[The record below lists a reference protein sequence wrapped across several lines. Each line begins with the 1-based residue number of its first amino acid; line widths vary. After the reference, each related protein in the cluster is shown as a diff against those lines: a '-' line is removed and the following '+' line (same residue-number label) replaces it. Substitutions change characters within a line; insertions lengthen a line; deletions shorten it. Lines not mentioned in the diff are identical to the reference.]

1 MNYYLNLFSPE
12 TYEAFNRSGRT
23 VSGFRT
29 RQRRAAERIQPGD
42 RFVCYMT
49 KLSRWVGVLEV
60 EEGPYED
67 DTPIFYEEDD
77 PFVVRFRVR
86 PVAWLPLEKTVP
98 IYDDRVWNALTFT
111 RDHDRGTST
120 WTGRIRASLAPMDR
134 EDGAFLE
141 SLILEQASNGQVFDV
156 DDKEYR
162 KHLAH
167 RVRRAD
173 GVVSV
178 SVPEEEKDAPEPAA
192 AEGEAEVRESIR
204 IQSLIATIGSKM
216 GMKVWVPRGDR
227 ARVEAALEGDDVV
240 LLDSLPLNY
249 DETTIRTI
257 EQIDVLWLKGRA
269 IQRAFEVEHTTS
281 IHSGILRMA
290 DLLAL
295 QPNMDIRRQA
305 ARASRTRRCGS
316 WRGRSCW
323 RTCRTACWRRW
334 RRRRSRGI
342 RTCVPSG
349 HGLPRHS
356 TPPFCVTRVCPR
368 ACRAE
373 RCREYRSKNC

>member
-49 KLSRWVGVLEV
+49 KLSRWIGVLEV

-67 DTPIFYEEDD
+67 DTPIFYGEDD

-98 IYDDRVWNALTFT
+98 IYDDRVWSALSFT

-120 WTGRIRASLAPMDR
+120 WTGRIRASLAPLDR

-141 SLILEQASNGQVFDV
+141 SLILEQASNGQVFEV

-162 KHLAH
+162 RHLAH

-227 ARVEAALEGDDVV
+227 GRVEAALEGDDVV

-281 IHSGILRMA
+281 IYSGILRMA

-295 QPNMDIRRQA
+295 QPNMDIRLHIVAPQA
-305 ARASRTRRCGS
+305 RREKVFTEIRRPVFS
-316 WRGRSCW
+316 LLDRGPLAESCTYISYEAL
-323 RTCRTACWRRW
+323 RELAGEKLLAHL
-334 RRRRSRGI
+334 SDS
-342 RTCVPSG
+342 V
-349 HGLPRHS
+349 L
-356 TPPFCVTRVCPR
+356 
-368 ACRAE
+368 AE
-373 RCREYRSKNC
+373 EAE